1 MGLVWS
7 YGGFLFGIDAPIF
20 MPILLVFLLLSIGGH
35 LEILGQE
42 TAFPN
47 WPINKPCF

>member
-20 MPILLVFLLLSIGGH
+20 MPILLVFFLLSIGGH
-35 LEILGQE
+35 LEAVDQE
-42 TAFPN
+42 TGFLN
-47 WPINKPCF
+47 WPSPVF